1 MDSKKTTLMAVL
13 VAALGYFVD
22 VFDILLFSVVRI
34 SSLKSL
40 GVPDSQMLSTS
51 VMLINSQMAGLLLG
65 GFIWGILG
73 DKRGRISVLFGSII
87 LYSVGNI
94 LNGFVTNTTQYALI
108 RFFTGIGLAGELG
121 AGITLVSELIS
132 AKNRGYATTFVAF
145 VGVFGAVVAALV
157 GEIFDWRIS
166 YFIGGGLG
174 LSLLVLRI
182 AVAES
187 HLFDKV
193 KLSPASKGDI
203 RMLFNNKDRFTRFL
217 SCIAVGVPIWFS
229 IGIIITFSP
238 EIGRTLGMAEPPSAG
253 IAIIYA
259 YLGVSIGD
267 LLSGLLSQILKSR
280 RKAIAIFLI
289 ISAITIGVV
298 LSKFG
303 MTTQEFYIWS
313 LLLGVGSGYWAVF
326 ITSSAEQFGTNLRAT
341 VTTAVPNLVRGSVIP
356 ATMLFDFLRT
366 HIGTI
371 NSALAVGAIS
381 MTIAVAALI
390 SLKESYGQ
398 NLDFIE
404 E

>member
-22 VFDILLFSVVRI
+22 VFDLLLFSVVRI
-34 SSLKSL
+34 NSLKSL
-40 GVPDSQMLSTS
+40 GVADSEMLSVS

-65 GFIWGILG
+65 GFLWGILG
-73 DKRGRISVLFGSII
+73 DKKGRLSVLFGSII
-87 LYSVGNI
+87 MYSVGNI
-94 LNGFVTNTTQYALI
+94 INGFVTNTTQYAII

-132 AKNRGYATTFVAF
+132 AKNRGYATTFIAF
-145 VGVFGAVVAALV
+145 IGVFGAIVAALV
-157 GEIFDWRIS
+157 GELFDWRTS

-187 HLFDKV
+187 HLFDKI

-203 RMLFNNKDRFTRFL
+203 RMLFNNKERFKKFI

-229 IGIIITFSP
+229 VGIIITFSP

-253 IAIIYA
+253 TAIIYA
-259 YLGVSIGD
+259 YLGLSIGD

-298 LSKFG
+298 LSKTG
-303 MTTQEFYIWS
+303 MPLDEFYIWA
-313 LLLGVGSGYWAVF
+313 LLLGIGGGYWAVF

-356 ATMLFDFLRT
+356 ATMLFDYLRA
-366 HIGTI
+366 HIGII
-371 NSALAVGAIS
+371 NSALTVGTIS
-381 MTIAVAALI
+381 LTIAVAALI
-390 SLKESYGQ
+390 SLRESYGQ
-398 NLDFIE
+398 NLDFLE

>member
-1 MDSKKTTLMAVL
+1 MDSRKTTLMAVL

-22 VFDILLFSVVRI
+22 VFDLLLFSVVRI

-40 GVPDSQMLSTS
+40 GVSDSEMLSTS

-73 DKRGRISVLFGSII
+73 DKRGRLSVLFGSII

-94 LNGFVTNTTQYALI
+94 LNGFVTNTTQYAVI

-132 AKNRGYATTFVAF
+132 PKNRGYATTFVAF

-157 GEIFDWRIS
+157 GELFDWRTS

-238 EIGRTLGMAEPPSAG
+238 EIGRTLGIAEPPSAG
-253 IAIIYA
+253 TAIIYA
-259 YLGVSIGD
+259 YLGLSIGD
-267 LLSGLLSQILKSR
+267 LLSGLLSQLIQSR
-280 RKAIAIFLI
+280 RKAIAVFLI

-298 LSKFG
+298 LSKFA
-303 MTTQEFYIWS
+303 MTTEEFYIWA
-313 LLLGVGSGYWAVF
+313 LLLGIGGGYWAVF
-326 ITSSAEQFGTNLRAT
+326 ITSAAEQFGTNLRAT

-356 ATMLFDFLRT
+356 ATMLFDYLRT
-366 HIGTI
+366 HIGII
-371 NSALAVGAIS
+371 NSALVVGAIS
-381 MTIAVAALI
+381 LTIAVAALI

-398 NLDFIE
+398 NLDFLE

>member
-1 MDSKKTTLMAVL
+1 MDSKKTTMMAVL

-22 VFDILLFSVVRI
+22 VFDLLLFSVVRI
-34 SSLKSL
+34 TSLKSL
-40 GVPDSQMLSTS
+40 GVTDSEMLSVS

-65 GFIWGILG
+65 GFLWGILG
-73 DKRGRISVLFGSII
+73 DKKGRLSVLFGSII

-94 LNGFVTNTTQYALI
+94 LNGFVTNTTQYAII

-145 VGVFGAVVAALV
+145 VGIFGAVVAAFV
-157 GEIFDWRIS
+157 GEIFDWRTS

-187 HLFDKV
+187 HLFDKA
-193 KLSPASKGDI
+193 KLSSASKGDL
-203 RMLFNNKDRFTRFL
+203 RMLFNNKERFKKFI

-238 EIGRTLGMAEPPSAG
+238 EIGRTLGMTEVPSAG
-253 IAIIYA
+253 RAIIYT
-259 YLGVSIGD
+259 YLGASIGD

-298 LSKFG
+298 LSKTG
-303 MTTQEFYIWS
+303 MSLDEFYIWA
-313 LLLGVGSGYWAVF
+313 LLLGIGSGYWAVF

-356 ATMLFDFLRT
+356 ATMLFDYLRV
-366 HIGTI
+366 HIGII
-371 NSALAVGAIS
+371 NSALTVGTIS
-381 MTIAVAALI
+381 LTIAVAALI
-390 SLKESYGQ
+390 SLRESYGQ
-398 NLDFIE
+398 NLDFLE